1 MQITDKKKKVI
12 IIVAVAILILLL
24 LGWIGFEVYKNSR
37 NNDVEE
43 PKQDELE
50 YINLSDIKTSE
61 DEGRN
66 LQNEIKALNATYTD
80 AKGWLKVPGT
90 SIDFPIFQS
99 SNNDRYLRNDRDNNY
114 YIWGETFLDYRCN
127 IDKINDKN
135 MHYIIY
141 GHNTSEDS
149 CFTPLLKF
157 KDENFFK
164 EHKTFEFSTIN
175 GNYTWEIFSVYITDT
190 SFFYIDTNFETDD
203 EYSEFLKTIKDKS
216 SYDTKVS
223 VSKEDTILT
232 LSTCEY
238 SLTDGRFV
246 IHAKLV
252 K

>member
-1 MQITDKKKKVI
+1 
-12 IIVAVAILILLL
+12 
-24 LGWIGFEVYKNSR
+24 
-37 NNDVEE
+37 
-43 PKQDELE
+43 
-50 YINLSDIKTSE
+50 
-61 DEGRN
+61 
-66 LQNEIKALNATYTD
+66 
-80 AKGWLKVPGT
+80 
-90 SIDFPIFQS
+90 
-99 SNNDRYLRNDRDNNY
+99 
-114 YIWGETFLDYRCN
+114 
-127 IDKINDKN
+127 